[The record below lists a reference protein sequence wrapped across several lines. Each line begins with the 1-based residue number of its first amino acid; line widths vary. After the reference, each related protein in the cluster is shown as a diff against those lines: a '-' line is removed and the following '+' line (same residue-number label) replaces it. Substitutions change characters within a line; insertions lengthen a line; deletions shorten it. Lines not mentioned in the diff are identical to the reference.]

1 MKIIISEKQ
10 LKSITEQYLGQAPKK
25 IENPFDFSKTLGS
38 IYNVSPQGVD
48 LIKKH
53 EKFEEKEYIDDAGK
67 LSIGYGTRLKY
78 HPELKNKK
86 ITDDIATA
94 YLKKVL
100 DSEVVPSIKRNVKI
114 PLNQNQINAVASLIY
129 NIGSAK
135 FANSKLLKA
144 INSKSINEIIKNWQE
159 FRLGGGEILGGLVK
173 RRAEEIKL
181 FFSK

>member
-25 IENPFDFSKTLGS
+25 IENPFDFGNILRS
-38 IYNVSPQGVD
+38 INNVSAQGVD

-67 LSIGYGTRLKY
+67 LSIGYGTRLDY

-86 ITDDIATA
+86 ITDDVATA
-94 YLKKVL
+94 YLKKTL
-100 DSEVVPSIKRNVKI
+100 DSKVIPSIKRNIKI
-114 PLNQNQINAVASLIY
+114 PLNQNQINAVASLVY

-135 FANSKLLKA
+135 FANSELLKA
-144 INSKSINEIIKNWQE
+144 INSKNIDEIIKNWQE
-159 FRLGGGEILGGLVK
+159 FRLAKGQVLDGLVK

>member
-25 IENPFDFSKTLGS
+25 IENPFDFGNVLSS
-38 IYNVSPQGVD
+38 VNNVSAQGVD
-48 LIKKH
+48 LIKKY
-53 EKFEEKEYIDDAGK
+53 EKFDDKEYIDDAGK

-86 ITDDIATA
+86 INDEVATA

-100 DSEVVPSIKRNVKI
+100 DSEVVPSIKRNIKI
-114 PLNQNQINAVASLIY
+114 PLNQNQLNAVASLIY
-129 NIGSAK
+129 NIGSSK

-144 INSKSINEIIKNWQE
+144 INSKNINEIIKNWQE
-159 FRLGGGEILGGLVK
+159 FRLGDGEILDGLVK

>member
-1 MKIIISEKQ
+1 MEVMISEKQ

-25 IENPFDFSKTLGS
+25 VENPFDFGKILRT
-38 IYNVSPQGVD
+38 INNVSAQCTD
-48 LIKKH
+48 LIKKY
-53 EKFEEKEYIDDAGK
+53 EEFKEKEYIDDAGK

-86 ITDDIATA
+86 INNEVATA

-100 DSEVVPSIKRNVKI
+100 DSEVVPSIKRNIKI
-114 PLNQNQINAVASLIY
+114 PLNQNQMNAVASLVY
-129 NIGSAK
+129 NIGITK

-144 INSKSINEIIKNWQE
+144 INSKNINEIIKNWQE
-159 FRLGGGEILGGLVK
+159 FRLGGGDILGGLVN